1 MPGRLDSSVA
11 PFSSASSFGVSRTT
25 PHCQHIRFFSLTP
38 PDLSSLAAIPAVLI
52 QEKLVKPRYWI
63 SFNMLILA
71 GAQIGMGFVTNAARV
86 LVVRC

>member
-1 MPGRLDSSVA
+1 MSR
-11 PFSSASSFGVSRTT
+11 ASLHTWQICFLFV
-25 PHCQHIRFFSLTP
+25 TP
-38 PDLSSLAAIPAVLI
+38 PDSPHHAAIPAVLI